1 VTIFRRLKERKLGQ
15 WALAYVAAAWVV
27 AQVVDVVAE
36 PFQWPLVVQRGVY
49 IVLVFGLPVVLIL
62 AWHHGERGHQRVS
75 GLELLAI
82 AGVLLAAGVS
92 LALWAPADPL
102 RRDALP
108 GPQGS
113 APSLAVLPLDDR
125 GSSEDESAFFA
136 AGMHDDLLTQLSKVS
151 GLRVISRTSVVQYA
165 DSDMSLREIGQDLGV
180 DAILE
185 GGVQRAG
192 DRVRLNV
199 QLSDARSEE
208 HLWAETYD
216 RELTVANVLTIQ
228 GEIARLVTDALQAAL
243 SPEEEARVARPTTDL
258 VPAYD
263 FYLRGRQVLEERTVE
278 GNVEAI
284 RLFKEAVAIDS
295 SYANAWA
302 GLANAYAYRNLRFGF
317 SGEYLDSAET
327 AATAALDLDAEQAYA
342 YRARGL
348 LQLGRGY
355 LRQALEA
362 SLTAVRLDPNESGAV
377 NNVGVLYHS
386 LGQYDEAMRWI
397 RRAVT
402 LQPSALFLRTNIAGI
417 YIHLGELELADSI
430 LTEIVRLDPEF
441 DVSESQY
448 MSLARAK
455 HDLDGLVGAGQAWV
469 ELSPDDPTA
478 HYSLATAFLDTRRLE
493 EAEHHMRMAYE
504 LSPDANFFEED
515 QHLGTTVLGAA
526 LVGLGDLEAG
536 QALLAGSVRRMEEE
550 LAEGADLPI
559 FVWELGSAEAALG
572 DVDAALAHLEEAAA
586 AGWLDDRWPLIDP
599 VLDPLRDEPRF
610 VAMMAAMRDDIAG
623 QRRRVAQEERA
634 AGLR

>member
-1 VTIFRRLKERKLGQ
+1 VTIFRRLKERKLVQ

-49 IVLVFGLPVVLIL
+49 IVLGFGLPVALIL
-62 AWHHGERGHQRVS
+62 AWHHGERGRQRVS

-82 AGVLLAAGVS
+82 AGVLLAAGV
-92 LALWAPADPL
+92 ALTIWAPADPL
-102 RRDALP
+102 RRGASL
-108 GPQGS
+108 GRQGS
-113 APSLAVLPLDDR
+113 VPSLAVLPLDDR

-151 GLRVISRTSVVQYA
+151 GLRVISRTSVMQYA

-386 LGQYDEAMRWI
+386 LGQYDEAMR
-397 RRAVT
+397 
-402 LQPSALFLRTNIAGI
+402 FLRTNIAGI

-572 DVDAALAHLEEAAA
+572 DVDAALAHLEE
-586 AGWLDDRWPLIDP
+586 DRWPLIDP